1 MVKNTGSRAGKE
13 VVQVYYR
20 DEYAAVTPSV
30 KKLCGFTKI
39 YATAGET
46 KRVRFAIPAMQ
57 LGDIGADL
65 KPFRAE
71 GELKFFIGTETK
83 EIQYNP

>member
-1 MVKNTGSRAGKE
+1 
-13 VVQVYYR
+13 
-20 DEYAAVTPSV
+20 
-30 KKLCGFTKI
+30 
-39 YATAGET
+39 
-46 KRVRFAIPAMQ
+46 MQ